1 MRTAP
6 PVDLSML
13 LNQAGHALT
22 VRLGAA
28 LAEIGISVRIYCV
41 LIKAHGEELTQV
53 ELAKA
58 AYLDKTTMVTTLDE
72 MERLGLAE
80 RRPSPTDRRVRKVV
94 LTRAGE
100 QALERADVVVTRSY
114 DELFEDVPVEDRDA
128 FVSVLTRLVEGPLAA
143 PFHMEGPPVRRRRAT

>member
-1 MRTAP
+1 
-6 PVDLSML
+6 ML
-13 LNQAGHALT
+13 LNQASHALN

-53 ELAKA
+53 ELARA
-58 AYLDKTTMVTTLDE
+58 AFLDKTTMVTTLDE

-80 RRPSPTDRRVRKVV
+80 RRPSPTDRRVRKIA

-100 QALERADVVVTRSY
+100 QALERADVVVTRCY
-114 DELFEDVPVEDRDA
+114 EELFGDVPAQDREA

-143 PFHMEGPPVRRRRAT
+143 PFHLEGAPVPRRRRTAAA